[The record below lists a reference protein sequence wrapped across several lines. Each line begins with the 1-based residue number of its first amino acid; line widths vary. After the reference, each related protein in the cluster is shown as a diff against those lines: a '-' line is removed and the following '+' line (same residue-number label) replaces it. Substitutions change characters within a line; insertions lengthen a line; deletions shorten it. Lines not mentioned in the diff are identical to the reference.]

1 MRFHERMATSFK
13 NKRLVWNAEV
23 FQPLSHNVE
32 VFKGHYIIV
41 TTLPNERVRV
51 IVVHLKV
58 DRKLIKSFK
67 TAIINKG
74 SRETVTWLI
83 RRCA

>member
-1 MRFHERMATSFK
+1 MATSFK

-32 VFKGHYIIV
+32 VFKGYYIIV